1 LSADVVDEVAFL
13 DLLFLFA
20 VASAPAGA
28 VPLAAGLLAAELA
41 VASAVLLFFERD
53 FFVVA
58 VSALVALFPDD
69 SAVVVLLAAELSA
82 ASAVLLALEALF
94 LVFAVELSDAA
105 VSVLAEAFFLDLEVV
120 VLAESAV
127 ALAVLCGASEAAA
140 FFLVFFFVVAPVSVW
155 SVEPEDPDCCA
166 ARAVAL
172 PKISSAAATS
182 ANTIPLLVLILL
194 SPSARV
200 RFAAKHLLLHIASWL
215 VWVAFGMPCGRSLL
229 ERAHHPEVAGRCQG

>member
-1 LSADVVDEVAFL
+1 LSVDVVDEVAFL
-13 DLLFLFA
+13 DLLFLV

-28 VPLAAGLLAAELA
+28 VPLAAGLLAAELS

-58 VSALVALFPDD
+58 VSALVVLFPDD

-82 ASAVLLALEALF
+82 ASAVLLVLEALF
-94 LVFAVELSDAA
+94 LVFAAELSDAA

-127 ALAVLCGASEAAA
+127 ASAVLCGASDAAA
-140 FFLVFFFVVAPVSVW
+140 FFLFFFFVVALPSVW
-155 SVEPEDPDCCA
+155 SVEPEEPDCCA
-166 ARAVAL
+166 ARAVAV

-194 SPSARV
+194 PPSARV
-200 RFAAKHLLLHIASWL
+200 RFAAKHPFHIASWL

-229 ERAHHPEVAGRCQG
+229 ECAHHPEVGGRSQG

>member
-1 LSADVVDEVAFL
+1 
-13 DLLFLFA
+13 
-20 VASAPAGA
+20 
-28 VPLAAGLLAAELA
+28 
-41 VASAVLLFFERD
+41 
-53 FFVVA
+53 
-58 VSALVALFPDD
+58 
-69 SAVVVLLAAELSA
+69 
-82 ASAVLLALEALF
+82 LEALF

-127 ALAVLCGASEAAA
+127 ALAVLCGASEEAA
-140 FFLVFFFVVAPVSVW
+140 FFLVFFFVVALVSVW

-215 VWVAFGMPCGRSLL
+215 VWVAFGMPYGRSSL
-229 ERAHHPEVAGRCQG
+229 ECAHHPEVAGRCQG